1 MSREKKEIGPLS
13 FSNPNKAW
21 VMEEF
26 EKLLDE
32 WKEWNDFAQKL
43 PTMEDSPEYDSNSC
57 TESIKDGRSNLNKHE
72 ILREKTLVFLR
83 NNFIGYEFILA
94 KWDRHPH
101 ESITCRLCNRVPSWI
116 QKLEMLKASLSYARV
131 PDSFWTEKGKEL
143 TEAIFKSPER
153 AVEIASSWLKNPFSG
168 GG

>member
-1 MSREKKEIGPLS
+1 MGRQEEGIAPLS

-26 EKLLDE
+26 EKLLNE
-32 WKEWNDFAQKL
+32 WNEWNDFAQEL
-43 PTMEDSPEYDSNSC
+43 TNMEDSADFNPNTC
-57 TESIKDGRSNLNKHE
+57 TESLKDGRNNFNKHE

-94 KWDRHPH
+94 TWDSHPH
-101 ESITCRLCNRVPSWI
+101 EDICSRLCHRVPYWI

-131 PDSFWTEKGKEL
+131 PDGFWTEKGKNL
-143 TEAIFKSPER
+143 AEAILKSPEK
-153 AVEIASSWLKNPFSG
+153 AAEIAASWLKNPFAG
-168 GG
+168 G